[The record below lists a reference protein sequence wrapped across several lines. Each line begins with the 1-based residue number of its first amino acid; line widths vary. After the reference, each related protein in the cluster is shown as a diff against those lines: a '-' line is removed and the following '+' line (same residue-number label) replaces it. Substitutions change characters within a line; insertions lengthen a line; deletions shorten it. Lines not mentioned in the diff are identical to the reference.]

1 MQNPSFSPGDAELG
15 VKYSKNDVS
24 EIAISETGNA
34 GKKSARNGSTSCNAS
49 VLSAHNIDYWVKVS
63 DGCCKSTDKQ
73 ILTNIS
79 AVFKQGMSAIMGPTG
94 SGKSSF
100 LDVLAGRKDPAGVK
114 GHLLLDGKPVPE
126 NFKCMVGYVVQDDVV
141 MGTLTVRENFAFSAA
156 LRLPSSVSGKERD
169 GRVSEVIRDLGL
181 ARCADTKVGNEFIRG
196 ISGGERKRCNI
207 GMELIISPPVLFLD
221 EPTTGLDANTANTVL
236 MFLRKLS
243 RKGRTIIFSIHQP
256 RFSIYRLFDNLL
268 LLSQG
273 VTVYHGPARQAL
285 DFFQTQGFTCQEHN
299 NPPDFFL
306 DVINGDLRALADDQA
321 VDEDLDSE
329 PVSQHDKL
337 VEGFQ
342 KSQWNQSLQSEAKAI
357 FSQFESNGGNK
368 GTRHDK
374 IDYATSFGRQVGV
387 LALRSVRNLVRNPA
401 TAGITIGSSLLFS
414 ILISAIFWQ
423 LGSSTDRDAADREG
437 VLFFLIMNQLFFN
450 MSAVEIFI
458 NERKLFMHENMSGFY
473 RVSSYFIV
481 KLVFDIIP
489 LRMVPAI
496 LMSCIVY
503 FSVDLRPGAD
513 NFFLFMLC
521 LFMTCLAAACLCFLL
536 SSLIRV
542 FSVAQLTLAL
552 SYVLMMLFG
561 GFLIQFDS
569 IGDWLSWLQYFS
581 IFKYGMTALYI
592 IEFKDREFCNATAC
606 FDANSRLDRSD
617 MDYETTWDFWQN
629 YVALAGMSLILLIL
643 CYIQLRRMK
652 KTT

>member
-1 MQNPSFSPGDAELG
+1 MQNPAFSQENDDAALG
-15 VKYSKNDVS
+15 VSYSKNDWS
-24 EIAISETGNA
+24 EININDRKTP
-34 GKKSARNGSTSCNAS
+34 KQNGSASGQAS
-49 VLSAHNIDYWVKVS
+49 VLSAHNIDYWVKVNG
-63 DGCCKSTDKQ
+63 GCCKTVDKQ

-100 LDVLAGRKDPAGVK
+100 LDVLAGRKDPAGVR
-114 GHLLLDGKPVPE
+114 GQLLLDGKPVPE

-156 LRLPSSVSGKERD
+156 LRLPSSVSASERNQ
-169 GRVSEVIRDLGL
+169 RVKQVIKDLGL

-196 ISGGERKRCNI
+196 VSGGERKRCNI

-236 MFLRKLS
+236 LFLRRLS

-256 RFSIYRLFDNLL
+256 RFSIYRLFDSLL

-285 DFFQTQGFTCQEHN
+285 DFFQTQGFACQEHN

-306 DVINGDLRALADDQA
+306 DVINGDMQALADDQA
-321 VDEDLDSE
+321 VDDDVESE
-329 PVSQHDKL
+329 PVSQHDML
-337 VEGFQ
+337 VEGFRR
-342 KSQWNQSLQSEAKAI
+342 SQWNQSLQNEARGI
-357 FSQFESNGGNK
+357 FDHFEANKKNK
-368 GTRHDK
+368 GEKHEK
-374 IDYATSFGRQVGV
+374 IDYATSFGRQVSV
-387 LALRSVRNLVRNPA
+387 LALRSIRNLVRNPA

-414 ILISAIFWQ
+414 FIIAAIFWQ
-423 LGSSTDRDAADREG
+423 LGESTDRDFSDREG

-450 MSAVEIFI
+450 MSAVEVFI

-481 KLVFDIIP
+481 KLVFDIVP

-503 FSVDLRPGAD
+503 FSVDLRHGPEY
-513 NFFLFMLC
+513 FFPFMMC
-521 LFMTCLAAACLCFLL
+521 LFMTCLAAATLCFLL

-569 IGDWLSWLQYFS
+569 IGNWLSWLQYAS

-592 IEFKDREFCNATAC
+592 NEFKDREFCNATTC
-606 FDANSRLDRSD
+606 VLGNSRLEMSD
-617 MDYETTWDFWQN
+617 MDYETTWDFWKN
-629 YVALAGMSLILLIL
+629 YVALAGMSIVLLTL